1 MLEAD
6 IQIFSWEWWLSWEW
20 PGVIG
25 ISNRYREV
33 GASTKKSPIL
43 GSGKYW
49 NKAENQC
56 SKNDNITSTSNAV
69 TMTKDSR
76 GKTTIL
82 KYFSV
87 HGSISALWPA
97 LNCSFHNN
105 KKRGRWSKT
114 CITGVS
120 TGIIY
125 FGNYFV
131 KASSTEKACRKT
143 FYEFFCLLQRVGIM
157 SK

>member
-69 TMTKDSR
+69 KMTKVSR
-76 GKTTIL
+76 EKTTIL
-82 KYFSV
+82 KSLVCWGQGWCNIVKTFSV
-87 HGSISALWPA
+87 DGSISALWPA

-105 KKRGRWSKT
+105 NKKGAAEAKHVSLVLAPELFILE
-114 CITGVS
+114 IT
-120 TGIIY
+120 
-125 FGNYFV
+125 
-131 KASSTEKACRKT
+131 
-143 FYEFFCLLQRVGIM
+143 L
-157 SK
+157 